1 MIIHSPAGNNP
12 SSVIATK
19 VQTRRDTLKPT
30 FEELKA
36 LFGGEEITLTHD
48 LVSSPMFREEF
59 NALLV
64 EAPLKIDG
72 WYCTK
77 GAFINDDNEV
87 LLLSGGSMIE
97 LEKPGT
103 DKTIKITKVSDEEV
117 TDFFEA
123 RPYLE

>member
-1 MIIHSPAGNNP
+1 MIIHSP
-12 SSVIATK
+12 SSVTVTK
-19 VQTRRDTLKPT
+19 VLKMLRRDVINPIT

-48 LVSSPMFREEF
+48 LVSAPEFREEF

-64 EAPLKIDG
+64 NASLKIDG

-77 GAFINDDNEV
+77 GAFINDDKV
-87 LLLSGGSMIE
+87 LLLLSDSSSMIG

-103 DKTIKITKVSDEEV
+103 DKTIKITLVSYEEV
-117 TDFFEA
+117 VKFFEA

>member
-48 LVSSPMFREEF
+48 LVSAPEFREEF

-77 GAFINDDNEV
+77 GAFINDDKV
-87 LLLSGGSMIE
+87 LLLSGDSMMIK

-103 DKTIKITKVSDEEV
+103 DKTIKITIVSDEEV

-123 RPYLE
+123 RPYQE